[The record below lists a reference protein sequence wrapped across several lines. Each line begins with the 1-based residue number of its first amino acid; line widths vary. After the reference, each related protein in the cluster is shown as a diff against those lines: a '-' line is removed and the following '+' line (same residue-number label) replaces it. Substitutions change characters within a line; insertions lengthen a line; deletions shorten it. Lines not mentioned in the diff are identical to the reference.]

1 VHKKQAEHNTTEQFC
16 KTIDIFCKGL
26 PPNFM
31 KICSTKQNKTQ
42 NFYKQKKWLQ
52 ILYAQNCRYF
62 DQTITNLQIEG
73 VVPRNYR
80 FEAKYISEL
89 FSKKKKR
96 RITKLQV

>member
-1 VHKKQAEHNTTEQFC
+1 
-16 KTIDIFCKGL
+16 
-26 PPNFM
+26 M

-89 FSKKKKR
+89 FSKKKKEESQNYR
-96 RITKLQV
+96 FSSNLITKQQRL